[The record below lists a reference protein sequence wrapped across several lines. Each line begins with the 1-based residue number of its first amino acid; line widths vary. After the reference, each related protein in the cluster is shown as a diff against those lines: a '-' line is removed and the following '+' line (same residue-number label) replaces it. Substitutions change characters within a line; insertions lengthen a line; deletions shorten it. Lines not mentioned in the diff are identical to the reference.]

1 MLEGQTVQI
10 KGQLVPIRPV
20 CINQFAMVC
29 NNDQSKSFF
38 MGGRG
43 GPHFHGANDIFA
55 LRWGFKLH
63 GVHGGTKHDVIM
75 SVKFQSIKAYYI
87 GKIPGWVL
95 NPPLSP

>member
-1 MLEGQTVQI
+1 
-10 KGQLVPIRPV
+10 
-20 CINQFAMVC
+20 
-29 NNDQSKSFF
+29 